1 MSGRDAQTRARQCA
15 VYAEAC
21 ALFAL
26 HPMVQ
31 PYQECGNVQLG
42 WVQVL
47 GVCDNS
53 GEDPRCHNSVCF
65 LGLCT
70 SISDHLQYLGA
81 HMYNDQ
87 LAPC

>member
-1 MSGRDAQTRARQCA
+1 MKLQQSHFLKCA
-15 VYAEAC
+15 
-21 ALFAL
+21 
-26 HPMVQ
+26 
-31 PYQECGNVQLG
+31 
-42 WVQVL
+42 QVL
-47 GVCDNS
+47 GVCDDS

>member
-1 MSGRDAQTRARQCA
+1 M
-15 VYAEAC
+15 
-21 ALFAL
+21 
-26 HPMVQ
+26 
-31 PYQECGNVQLG
+31 
-42 WVQVL
+42 L
-47 GVCDNS
+47 GVCDDS

-81 HMYNDQ
+81 HMYNDL

>member
-1 MSGRDAQTRARQCA
+1 M
-15 VYAEAC
+15 
-21 ALFAL
+21 
-26 HPMVQ
+26 
-31 PYQECGNVQLG
+31 
-42 WVQVL
+42 L
-47 GVCDNS
+47 GVCDDS